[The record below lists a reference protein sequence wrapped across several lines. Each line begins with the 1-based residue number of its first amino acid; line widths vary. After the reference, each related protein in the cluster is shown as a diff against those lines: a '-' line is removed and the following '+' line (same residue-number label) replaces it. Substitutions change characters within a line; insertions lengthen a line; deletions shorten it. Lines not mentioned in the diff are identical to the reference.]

1 MDLLGQAADWA
12 RHDPDPVTKAQLE
25 HTLELAR
32 AGSKAAVGELQ
43 EAFAGPLQFGTAGLR
58 GRLGPGCARMN
69 EAVVVRATAGLM
81 AWLNQQVE
89 APKVVVG
96 CDARHGSAQFAQAV
110 AEVVAAAG
118 GNAVKLPE
126 AGPTPVT
133 AFAVRALNA
142 DAGVMVTASHNPAQ
156 DNGYKVYL
164 GGRVATGV
172 AQGVQI
178 VPPADA
184 QIAECIE
191 QAPKADQ
198 VARKKSPLARADVT
212 EQYLAA
218 ICPPPKS
225 RDLTIVLTPMHG
237 VGGRICEQALRR
249 AGFTNVQLVSAQAD
263 SDPDFPTVAFPNPE
277 EDGALELAFQEA
289 ERVRADLVIAL
300 DPDADRCALAVCD
313 QGQWRALSGDETGAL
328 LGSHLAAGA
337 QSGTLACSIVSSRL
351 LGKIAED
358 AGLGFAQTL
367 TGFKWIARTENLLY
381 GYEEAIG
388 HCPNPQAVRDKDGI
402 ATAVVAALLGA
413 ELKAQGKTLVDELD
427 ELARK
432 FGLYQT
438 APLTFRVK
446 DLNLISRT
454 MAKLRAERPAALAG
468 SQVVRTLDLKD
479 GTEKLPPT
487 DAVIFETAA
496 NDRVVIR
503 PSGTEPKL
511 KCYLEVVLPAGEKVP
526 HEQAKQRLQKL
537 KQDVASACGL

>member
-178 VPPADA
+178 VPP
-184 QIAECIE
+184 
-191 QAPKADQ
+191 
-198 VARKKSPLARADVT
+198 R
-212 EQYLAA
+212 
-218 ICPPPKS
+218 
-225 RDLTIVLTPMHG
+225 
-237 VGGRICEQALRR
+237 RR
-249 AGFTNVQLVSAQAD
+249 ANCRVHRTS
-263 SDPDFPTVAFPNPE
+263 PE
-277 EDGALELAFQEA
+277 G
-289 ERVRADLVIAL
+289 
-300 DPDADRCALAVCD
+300 
-313 QGQWRALSGDETGAL
+313 
-328 LGSHLAAGA
+328 
-337 QSGTLACSIVSSRL
+337 
-351 LGKIAED
+351 
-358 AGLGFAQTL
+358 
-367 TGFKWIARTENLLY
+367 
-381 GYEEAIG
+381 
-388 HCPNPQAVRDKDGI
+388 
-402 ATAVVAALLGA
+402 
-413 ELKAQGKTLVDELD
+413 
-427 ELARK
+427 
-432 FGLYQT
+432 
-438 APLTFRVK
+438 
-446 DLNLISRT
+446 
-454 MAKLRAERPAALAG
+454 
-468 SQVVRTLDLKD
+468 
-479 GTEKLPPT
+479 
-487 DAVIFETAA
+487 
-496 NDRVVIR
+496 R
-503 PSGTEPKL
+503 PSGPQKIAA
-511 KCYLEVVLPAGEKVP
+511 CSRRRNRAISSCHLPAPEEPRPDHRIDP
-526 HEQAKQRLQKL
+526 HARGGRAHLRTGAAEGRIH
-537 KQDVASACGL
+537 